1 MCVDF
6 LLTVIKRIQADATT
20 HICPRECG
28 IRIIDVKIHGQ
39 DAFTMANEK
48 CRNGRVVNSVGAGC
62 LCGRERSLSGG
73 EGTPAARTETWTA

>member
-1 MCVDF
+1 
-6 LLTVIKRIQADATT
+6 
-20 HICPRECG
+20 
-28 IRIIDVKIHGQ
+28 
-39 DAFTMANEK
+39 MANEK